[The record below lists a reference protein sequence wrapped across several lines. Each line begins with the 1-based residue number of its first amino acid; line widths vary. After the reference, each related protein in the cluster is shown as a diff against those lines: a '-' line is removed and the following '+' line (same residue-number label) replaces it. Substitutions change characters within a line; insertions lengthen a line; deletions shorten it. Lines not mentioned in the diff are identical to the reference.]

1 MNKKLFNLDGRVV
14 VVTGACGLLGRQHV
28 EAIATYGG
36 TPIILDLEG
45 TKVQEFSDEIK
56 KKYGVPALGFEVDIT
71 DEVQIER
78 NSAELLK
85 IYGRIDGLINNAA
98 NNPKMENSELNYSRL
113 ENFPI
118 KQWDKDISIGLTG
131 AFLCVKYYGSAISKT
146 SKCGSII
153 NISSDL
159 GLISPDQRLY
169 KDVLSP
175 EGSQSVKPITYSVVK
190 TGIVGL
196 TRYISTYWPTKVR
209 CNAICPGGVEAP
221 GQPANFVSE
230 VVKRIPMNRLANTNE
245 YQGIIVFLLSDAS
258 SYMTGS
264 VIAIDG
270 GRTVW

>member
-1 MNKKLFNLDGRVV
+1 MNEDLFSLSERVI

-28 EAIATYGG
+28 EAIAAYGG
-36 TPIILDLEG
+36 TPIILDLQG
-45 TKVQEFSDEIK
+45 TGVTEFADEIK

-71 DEVQIER
+71 DEDQIKR
-78 NSAELLK
+78 NSSALLG

-98 NNPKMENSELNYSRL
+98 NNPKVENTDLNYSRI
-113 ENFPI
+113 ENFPL
-118 KQWDKDISIGLTG
+118 KHWDQDISIGLTG
-131 AFLCVKYYGSAISKT
+131 AFLCIKYFGSAIAKT
-146 SKCGSII
+146 SRCGSII

-169 KDVLSP
+169 RNESTP
-175 EGSQSVKPITYSVVK
+175 EAFQSVKPVTYSIVK
-190 TGIVGL
+190 TGIIGL
-196 TRYISTYWPTKVR
+196 TRYVSTYWPTKVR

-221 GQPANFVSE
+221 GQPVSFLDE
-230 VVKRIPMNRLANTNE
+230 VVKRIPMNRLASKNE